1 MLLTIA
7 FLCFIAQV
15 VAWLLLPAS
24 GAERAERAESAEAAP
39 ALEATDATA
48 A

>member
-24 GAERAERAESAEAAP
+24 GAERAEPAEAAP
-39 ALEATDATA
+39 PLEVTDATA